1 MRMPALPFLA
11 AAVLGVA
18 AAFLVAC
25 GDRNGLIPPGAAHRL
40 NADLSAVSSAVN
52 ARNCQAADTASSRV
66 RGDILNTPSSV
77 DQALVNRLSNGVDN
91 LRRRAQA
98 QCSETQQQSTPVQTS
113 TETNTTQTNTTPTNT
128 TPTSTTPTTPTSTTT
143 TPTSTT
149 PTATTPT
156 TTTPPSTSPTGGAG
170 ADAGGN
176 GTGGTG

>member
-66 RGDILNTPSSV
+66 RGDILNLPSSV

-91 LRRRAQA
+91 LRRRAQV
-98 QCSETQQQSTPVQTS
+98 QCSETRQQSTPVQTS
-113 TETNTTQTNTTPTNT
+113 TETNTTPTNTTPTNT
-128 TPTSTTPTTPTSTTT
+128 TPTSTTPTTTTSTTT
-143 TPTSTT
+143 TPTTT
-149 PTATTPT
+149 TQTN
-156 TTTPPSTSPTGGAG
+156 TTPPSTSPTGGAG
-170 ADAGGN
+170 TNAGGN